1 MAIEN
6 STFQNYPPPQGG
18 IYFLYRIY
26 LGNVILRAM
35 NISSTACEGINVFDG
50 LSSLTAIV
58 VEIGG
63 VEYTLNI
70 TNFINK
76 GTYYNFDF
84 VDITVGPT
92 SGNEII
98 AQGNTPT
105 SCKLVK
111 FLPSLSDSSFTNS
124 DYDVQINNIN
134 EQRRSAYV
142 QDVDRKRSQVE
153 PANLTAILNDSA
165 VKTDVP
171 DSNYSDTGLIN
182 ARYYGTETSINDYGV
197 TSAISAGS
205 FTGYTYRL
213 NNDSNAICAS
223 NDADRPTSTEY
234 VFAIDKNYEAGFIN
248 SSFYIGSSNVV
259 SGSVMSELSNPNMR
273 LVNRVKTILTDNNG
287 LTSSDTSLVLNSSH
301 GDMTN
306 DFNTGLHLIGVPST
320 VKNEYINITDVTFD
334 GTRTNITFERTVLEY
349 LGITQSTGTI
359 ANTNIFYIYEVTGD
373 TVYGTENNKLFKI
386 TEKKIYFPTTEEL
399 FIVDKNGMIVYT
411 DTTCLR

>member
-6 STFQNYPPPQGG
+6 NTFQNYAPIQGG

-58 VEIGG
+58 IEIGG

-70 TNFINK
+70 TNFTNK
-76 GTYYNFDF
+76 GTFYNFDF
-84 VDITVGPT
+84 EDITVGPT

-105 SCKLVK
+105 PCKLVK

-182 ARYYGTETSINDYGV
+182 ARYYGSETSETDFGL
-197 TSAISAGS
+197 TSALSAQA
-205 FTGYTYRL
+205 FKGYTYR
-213 NNDSNAICAS
+213 NNDESALICSAS
-223 NDADRPTSTEY
+223 DDDRPTEAEY
-234 VFAIDKNYEAGFIN
+234 LFAIDKDYSYGNLNTSFDLGKNNIV
-248 SSFYIGSSNVV
+248 SS
-259 SGSVMSELSNPNMR
+259 SVMREIDSPNMR
-273 LVNRVKTILTDNNG
+273 LTQVRTTNVNVTLSITGTEVYLDSG
-287 LTSSDTSLVLNSSH
+287 L
-301 GDMTN
+301 GDITQEYS
-306 DFNTGLHLIGVPST
+306 TGLHLIGTPGSVQ
-320 VKNEYINITDVTFD
+320 EYVNVTDISFD
-334 GTRTNITFERTVLEY
+334 GTNTVLTIERKALSY
-349 LGITQSTGTI
+349 LDI
-359 ANTNIFYIYEVTGD
+359 NTNCGIINTSTVFTTLRVTGD
-373 TVYGTENNKLFKI
+373 TIYGTENNQIFKI
-386 TEKKIYFPTTEEL
+386 TDKKIYYPTTNEIFVL
-399 FIVDKNGMIVYT
+399 DKNGMIVYT

>member
-6 STFQNYPPPQGG
+6 STFENYAPIQGG

-58 VEIGG
+58 IEIGG

-70 TNFINK
+70 TNFKNK

-111 FLPSLSDSSFTNS
+111 FLPSLSDSSFNNS

-165 VKTDVP
+165 IKTDVP
-171 DSNYSDTGLIN
+171 DSNYSDTGLTN
-182 ARYYGTETSINDYGV
+182 ARYYGSETSETDFGL
-197 TSAISAGS
+197 TAALSAQA
-205 FTGYTYRL
+205 FKGYTYR
-213 NNDSNAICAS
+213 NNDVSTLICSAS
-223 NDADRPTSTEY
+223 DDDRPTEAEY
-234 VFAIDKNYEAGFIN
+234 VFAIDKDYSYGNLNTSFDLGN
-248 SSFYIGSSNVV
+248 SNIV
-259 SGSVMSELSNPNMR
+259 SRSVMRETDSPNMR
-273 LVNRVKTILTDNNG
+273 LTQVRTTTLKTTLTVI
-287 LTSSDTSLVLNSSH
+287 DTEIVLR
-301 GDMTN
+301 DLDLDVTQ
-306 DFNTGLHLIGVPST
+306 DFSTGLYVIGTPGSVM
-320 VKNEYINITDVTFD
+320 EYVNVTDVSFN
-334 GTRTNITFERTVLEY
+334 GTNTVITVQRRALSY
-349 LGITQSTGTI
+349 LGITSNCGI
-359 ANTNIFYIYEVTGD
+359 IYGPNTNTIFTILKVTGD
-373 TVYGTENNKLFKI
+373 TIYGTESNQIFKI
-386 TEKKIYFPTTEEL
+386 TDKKIYYPTTNEI
-399 FIVDKNGMIVYT
+399 FVVDKNGMIVYT